1 MKAKHIVISAL
12 MIILPFVIVLGFGNL
27 GSYLSL
33 IGERTYMPGYTLL
46 SSFIITSSMVAY
58 TFWLSFVMRTTNQ
71 KAKVLLICCSL
82 AVAVFFLIFFF
93 GYWVIPFPID
103 TLFISPP
110 ALICAFSNLFAGIY
124 MLCKGRKVIKS
135 K

>member
-1 MKAKHIVISAL
+1 MKAKHIISSAL
-12 MIILPFVIVLGFGNL
+12 VIILPFVIVLGFGNL

-33 IGERTYMPGYTLL
+33 MGRRTYMPYYTQLGT
-46 SSFIITSSMVAY
+46 FIITASMVAY
-58 TFWLSFVMRTTNQ
+58 IFWLSFVMRTTNQ

-82 AVAVFFLIFFF
+82 AGAIFFLIFYF

-110 ALICAFSNLFAGIY
+110 ALICALANLFAGIY
-124 MLCKGRKVIKS
+124 MLCKTKTAAK
-135 K
+135 